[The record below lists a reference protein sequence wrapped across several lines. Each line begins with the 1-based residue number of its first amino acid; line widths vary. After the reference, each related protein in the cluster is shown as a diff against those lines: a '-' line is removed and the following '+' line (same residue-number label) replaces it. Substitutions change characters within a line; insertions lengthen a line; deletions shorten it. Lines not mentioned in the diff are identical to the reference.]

1 MTTQTDYDVLVAGA
15 GPVGLMLAA
24 ELRLA
29 GIRVL
34 VVERRTE
41 PDTAG
46 KAGAINTAAAE
57 AFERRGL
64 LAALRAREVTM
75 KAGAGPGP
83 HGERRRPSSVGHF
96 GGIQVPAGPVD
107 VDDPRLRGRGPAWYV
122 QVPQVEVELVLG
134 QRAAE
139 LGAEIRRGVEV
150 AGFDA
155 AEDGVTVHLR
165 GGAGGEGSER
175 RERSEDGDVR
185 VAWLVGC
192 DGGRSLVR
200 RLAGFD
206 FPGTDPTIT
215 FRQTEGVVAGA
226 ELLEQSGWQHT
237 PNGVYVYGPVPGRV
251 RTVELDGPPADRDAP
266 VTAAEMEASLRRVSG
281 ADVRV
286 TEVTRGTRFTDNA
299 RQATTYRRG
308 RVLLCGDAAHV
319 HSPFSGQGLNLG
331 IGDAVN
337 LGWKLAAT
345 VQGWAPQGLLDTYTS
360 ERHPIG
366 AWVLDWTR
374 AQVAVMRGDAYSRA
388 LRGVVTD
395 FLGTRDGATYYVTRI
410 SGLWQRY
417 DLGDGHPLV
426 GGTTPDLRLGDGTRL
441 SGHARQGRA
450 LLVDLAGDD
459 RLAALAKRYAG
470 RVELI
475 RGRPEEPGST
485 DSPHG
490 ANDAAGAAV
499 SGLLVRPDGFVAWAS
514 ADGGSDPSGLEA
526 ALARWLGDPS

>member
-1 MTTQTDYDVLVAGA
+1 MVFVSATEGNQMMTEMDYDVLVAGA
-15 GPVGLMLAA
+15 GPVGLTLAV

-29 GIRVL
+29 GVRVL

-46 KAGAINTAAAE
+46 KAGAINTASAE

-64 LAALRAREVTM
+64 LAALQAREVTM
-75 KAGAGPGP
+75 KAGAAAGPAGQ
-83 HGERRRPSSVGHF
+83 RKRPSSVGHF
-96 GGIQVPAGPVD
+96 GGIQVPADPVD
-107 VDDPRLRGRGPAWYV
+107 TDDPSLRGRGPAWYV
-122 QVPQVEVELVLG
+122 QVPQVEVERVLG
-134 QRAAE
+134 QRAVE
-139 LGAEIRRGVEV
+139 MGVEVRRGVEV

-155 AEDGVTVHLR
+155 GEDGVTVHLH
-165 GGAGGEGSER
+165 GDG
-175 RERSEDGDVR
+175 DGDVR

-200 RLAGFD
+200 QQAGFE

-215 FRQTEGVVAGA
+215 FRQTEGVVEGA
-226 ELLEQSGWQHT
+226 EQLGQNWQHT
-237 PNGVYVYGPVPGRV
+237 PTGVYVYGPVPGRV
-251 RTVELDGPPADRDAP
+251 RTVELDGPPAERETP

-286 TEVTRGTRFTDNA
+286 TEVTSGTRFTDNA
-299 RQATTYRRG
+299 RQAGTYRRG

-345 VQGWAPQGLLDTYTS
+345 VRGWAPEGLLDTYTS

-374 AQVAVMRGDAYSRA
+374 AQVAVMRGDAYSGA

-395 FLGTRDGATYYVTRI
+395 LLGTRDGATYYVKRI

-417 DLGDGHPLV
+417 DLGNGHPLV
-426 GGTTPDLRLGDGTRL
+426 GAAMPDLTLVDGTRL
-441 SGHARQGRA
+441 SDHTRGGGA

-459 RLAALAKRYAG
+459 RLADLAARYAG
-470 RVELI
+470 RVQLV
-475 RGRPEEPGST
+475 RGRCE
-485 DSPHG
+485 G
-490 ANDAAGAAV
+490 ADGAGL
-499 SGLLVRPDGFVAWAS
+499 SGLLARPDGFVAWAA
-514 ADGGSDPSGLEA
+514 ADGASDLAGLEA
-526 ALARWLGDPS
+526 ALKRWLGDAG

>member
-1 MTTQTDYDVLVAGA
+1 MVFVSEIKGNQIAAKTDYDVLVVGA
-15 GPVGLMLAA
+15 GPAGLMLAT

-29 GIRVL
+29 GVRVL
-34 VVERRTE
+34 VVERRE
-41 PDTAG
+41 ELDPAG

-64 LAALRAREVTM
+64 LAALQAREVTM
-75 KAGAGPGP
+75 KAGAAPGP
-83 HGERRRPSSVGHF
+83 PGERRRPSSVGHF
-96 GGIQVPAGPVD
+96 GGIQVPADPVD
-107 VDDPRLRGRGPAWYV
+107 TGDPSLRGRGPAWYV
-122 QVPQVEVELVLG
+122 QVPQIEVERVLG

-139 LGAEIRRGVEV
+139 LGVDVRRGVEV

-155 AEDGVTVHLR
+155 SEVGVTVHLQGR
-165 GGAGGEGSER
+165 DGGDA
-175 RERSEDGDVR
+175 VR
-185 VAWLVGC
+185 ARWLVGC

-200 RLAGFD
+200 KRAGFD

-215 FRQTEGVVAGA
+215 FRQTEGSVQGA
-226 ELLEQSGWQHT
+226 ERLAQGGWQYT
-237 PNGVYVYGPVPGRV
+237 PTGVYVYGPVPGRV

-281 ADVRV
+281 VDVRV
-286 TEVTRGTRFTDNA
+286 TEVISGTRFTDNA

-345 VQGWAPQGLLDTYTS
+345 VQGWAPEGLLDTYTS

-374 AQVAVMRGDAYSRA
+374 AQVAAMRGDAYSSA

-395 FLGTRDGATYYVTRI
+395 FLGTPDGATYYVKRI

-417 DLGDGHPLV
+417 DLGNGHPLV
-426 GGTTPDLRLGDGTRL
+426 GATVPVLRLDDGTRL
-441 SGHARQGRA
+441 SDHAHEGRA

-470 RVELI
+470 RVELV
-475 RGRPEEPGST
+475 RGHA
-485 DSPHG
+485 DG
-490 ANDAAGAAV
+490 ADGAGA

-514 ADGGSDPSGLEA
+514 ADGASDPAGLEA
-526 ALARWLGDPS
+526 ALTRWLGDGG

>member
-1 MTTQTDYDVLVAGA
+1 MTSEMDYDVLVAGA
-15 GPVGLMLAA
+15 GPVGLTLAV

-29 GIRVL
+29 GVRVL

-46 KAGAINTAAAE
+46 KAGAINTASAE
-57 AFERRGL
+57 AFGRRGL
-64 LAALRAREVTM
+64 LAALQAREVTM
-75 KAGAGPGP
+75 KAGAAAGPRGQ
-83 HGERRRPSSVGHF
+83 RKRPSSVGHF
-96 GGIQVPAGPVD
+96 GGIQVPAEPVD
-107 VDDPRLRGRGPAWYV
+107 TDDPSLRRRGPAWYV
-122 QVPQVEVELVLG
+122 QVPQVEVERVLG

-139 LGAEIRRGVEV
+139 MGIEVRRGVEV

-155 AEDGVTVHLR
+155 GEDGVAVHLH
-165 GGAGGEGSER
+165 GDGA
-175 RERSEDGDVR
+175 DDVR

-200 RLAGFD
+200 QQAGFE

-215 FRQTEGVVAGA
+215 FRQTEGVVEGA
-226 ELLEQSGWQHT
+226 EQLGQNWQHT
-237 PNGVYVYGPVPGRV
+237 PTGVYVYGPVPGRV
-251 RTVELDGPPADRDAP
+251 RTVELDGPPAERETP

-281 ADVRV
+281 GDVRV
-286 TEVTRGTRFTDNA
+286 TEVTSGTRFTDNA
-299 RQATTYRRG
+299 RQASTYRRG

-345 VQGWAPQGLLDTYTS
+345 VRGWAPEGLLDTSTS

-374 AQVAVMRGDAYSRA
+374 AQVAVMRGDAYSSA

-395 FLGTRDGATYYVTRI
+395 LLGTRDGATYYVKRI

-417 DLGDGHPLV
+417 DLGNGHPLV
-426 GGTTPDLRLGDGTRL
+426 GAAMPDLTLEDGTRL
-441 SGHARQGRA
+441 SDHTRGGGA
-450 LLVDLAGDD
+450 LLVDLAADD
-459 RLAALAKRYAG
+459 RLADLAARYAG
-470 RVELI
+470 RVQLV
-475 RGRPEEPGST
+475 RGRGE
-485 DSPHG
+485 G
-490 ANDAAGAAV
+490 ADGAGL
-499 SGLLVRPDGFVAWAS
+499 SGLLARPDGFVAWAA
-514 ADGGSDPSGLEA
+514 ADGAGDLAGLEA
-526 ALARWLGDPS
+526 ALKRWLGEAG

>member
-1 MTTQTDYDVLVAGA
+1 MVFVSEIEGNQMTTKTDYDVLVAGA
-15 GPVGLMLAA
+15 GPVGLMLAT

-29 GIRVL
+29 GVRVL
-34 VVERRTE
+34 VVERRLE

-46 KAGAINTAAAE
+46 KAGAINTASAE

-75 KAGAGPGP
+75 KAGAAAGPA
-83 HGERRRPSSVGHF
+83 GERRRPSSVGHF
-96 GGIQVPAGPVD
+96 GGIQVPADPVD
-107 VDDPRLRGRGPAWYV
+107 LDDPSLRGRGPAWYV
-122 QVPQVEVELVLG
+122 QVPQIEVERVLG
-134 QRAAE
+134 ERAAE
-139 LGAEIRRGVEV
+139 LGVEVRRGVEV
-150 AGFDA
+150 TGFDA
-155 AEDGVTVHLR
+155 APDGVTVHLQGR
-165 GGAGGEGSER
+165 DGG
-175 RERSEDGDVR
+175 DGVR

-200 RLAGFD
+200 GQAGFD

-215 FRQTEGVVAGA
+215 FRQTEGTVQGA
-226 ELLEQSGWQHT
+226 EQLGRDWRHT
-237 PNGVYVYGPVPGRV
+237 STGVYVYGPVPGRV
-251 RTVELDGPPADRDAP
+251 RTVELDGPPADREEP

-281 ADVRV
+281 FDVRV
-286 TEVTRGTRFTDNA
+286 TEVTSGTRFTDNA

-345 VQGWAPQGLLDTYTS
+345 VQGWAPEGLLDTYTG

-374 AQVAVMRGDAYSRA
+374 AQVAVMRGDAYSSA

-395 FLGTRDGATYYVTRI
+395 FLGTPDGATYYVQRI

-417 DLGDGHPLV
+417 DLGNGHPLIGAV
-426 GGTTPDLRLGDGTRL
+426 TPDLRLDDGTRL
-441 SGHARQGRA
+441 SDQARHGRA

-459 RLAALAKRYAG
+459 RLAALAGPYDG
-470 RVELI
+470 RLELV
-475 RGRPEEPGST
+475 RGRR
-485 DSPHG
+485 DG
-490 ANDAAGAAV
+490 ADRADDADGAGA
-499 SGLLVRPDGFVAWAS
+499 SRLLVRPDGFVAWAS
-514 ADGGSDPSGLEA
+514 ADDATHVAGLEA
-526 ALARWLGDPS
+526 ALQRWLGDKS

>member
-1 MTTQTDYDVLVAGA
+1 MTTETDYDVLVAGA
-15 GPVGLMLAA
+15 GPVGLMLAT

-29 GIRVL
+29 GVRVL

-41 PDTAG
+41 PDPAG

-64 LAALRAREVTM
+64 LTALQAREVTM
-75 KAGAGPGP
+75 KAGAAAGPS
-83 HGERRRPSSVGHF
+83 GERRRPSSVGHF
-96 GGIQVPAGPVD
+96 GGIQVPADPVD
-107 VDDPRLRGRGPAWYV
+107 ADDPSLRGRGPAWYV
-122 QVPQVEVELVLG
+122 QVPQLEVERVLG

-139 LGAEIRRGVEV
+139 LGVEVRRGVEV
-150 AGFDA
+150 LGFDA
-155 AEDGVTVHLR
+155 AGAGVTVHLQ
-165 GGAGGEGSER
+165 GGDDVQAG
-175 RERSEDGDVR
+175 
-185 VAWLVGC
+185 WLVGC
-192 DGGRSLVR
+192 DGGRSVVR
-200 RLAGFD
+200 RQAGFE

-215 FRQTEGVVAGA
+215 FRQTEGTVRGA
-226 ELLEQSGWQHT
+226 EQLGRNWQHT
-237 PNGVYVYGPVPGRV
+237 PTGVYVYGPVPGRV

-286 TEVTRGTRFTDNA
+286 TEVTSGTRFTDNA

-345 VQGWAPQGLLDTYTS
+345 VRGWAPEGLLDTYTS

-374 AQVAVMRGDAYSRA
+374 AQVAVMRGDAYSSA
-388 LRGVVTD
+388 LRGVVAD
-395 FLGTRDGATYYVTRI
+395 LLGTPDGATYYVQRI

-417 DLGDGHPLV
+417 DLGNGHPLV
-426 GGTTPDLRLGDGTRL
+426 GATMPDLRLGDGTRL
-441 SGHARQGRA
+441 SDHAHGGRT
-450 LLVDLAGDD
+450 LLVDLTGDD
-459 RLAALAKRYAG
+459 RLAAPAEPYAG
-470 RVELI
+470 RAELV
-475 RGRPEEPGST
+475 RGRR
-485 DSPHG
+485 
-490 ANDAAGAAV
+490 DAADSGEV
-499 SGLLVRPDGFVAWAS
+499 SGLLIRPDGFVAWAS
-514 ADGGSDPSGLEA
+514 AGEA
-526 ALARWLGDPS
+526 ADLAGLDAALKRWLGDAG